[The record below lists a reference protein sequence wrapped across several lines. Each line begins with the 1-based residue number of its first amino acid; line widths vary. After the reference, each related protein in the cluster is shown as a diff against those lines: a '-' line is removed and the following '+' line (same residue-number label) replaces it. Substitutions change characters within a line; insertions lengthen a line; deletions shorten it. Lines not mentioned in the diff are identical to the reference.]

1 MRIRKNIQRN
11 PQRYV
16 SFLGYKKDHK
26 FMKIGCTKLREII
39 WWISLDIF
47 DICLRFSL
55 YFIILYVVK
64 WIMKEL
70 LIILNI
76 NEKT

>member
-1 MRIRKNIQRN
+1 MYSNATQNLMVEFPSRIKQANSRIKSETNTVNMRIRKNIQRN

-39 WWISLDIF
+39 
-47 DICLRFSL
+47 
-55 YFIILYVVK
+55 
-64 WIMKEL
+64 
-70 LIILNI
+70 
-76 NEKT
+76 